1 MWDLNGKVLIN
12 FTSIMIVKNLGIS
25 RLKLESR
32 HVGRDDNN
40 KWRHT
45 QFFLGFGEVVPTN
58 IPEDELLKESS
69 LIKPTEL

>member
-1 MWDLNGKVLIN
+1 
-12 FTSIMIVKNLGIS
+12 MIVKNLGIAG
-25 RLKLESR
+25 LKLESR

-45 QFFLGFGEVVPTN
+45 QFFWDSVKLF
-58 IPEDELLKESS
+58 EDELLKESS

>member
-1 MWDLNGKVLIN
+1 
-12 FTSIMIVKNLGIS
+12 MIVKNLGIA

-45 QFFLGFGEVVPTN
+45 QFFWDSVKLFQQIFLKTN
-58 IPEDELLKESS
+58 Y
-69 LIKPTEL
+69 

>member
-1 MWDLNGKVLIN
+1 
-12 FTSIMIVKNLGIS
+12 MIVKNLGIS

-45 QFFLGFGEVVPTN
+45 QFFWDSAKLFQH